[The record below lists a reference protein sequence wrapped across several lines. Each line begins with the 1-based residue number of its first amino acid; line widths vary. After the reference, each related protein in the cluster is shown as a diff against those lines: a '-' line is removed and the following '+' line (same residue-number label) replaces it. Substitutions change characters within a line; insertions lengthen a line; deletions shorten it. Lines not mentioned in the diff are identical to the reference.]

1 MEDDK
6 SRINDSIS
14 TPNPNKRDA
23 HFDSSPDSISKKSK
37 SDKITNTNEKN
48 NDKLLF
54 VIEADGAE
62 DKGSRHT
69 MEDKFVVFP
78 DATLNF
84 PPGTLRCAHYA
95 IYDGHGGQLA
105 AEYAQRHLHSNIMSA
120 GLPLGCESCEKSHI
134 GWVSKNRRISSA
146 GECCRGMDGWCY
158 SRLCVGIRSNC
169 VCC

>member
-6 SRINDSIS
+6 STNNDSIS
-14 TPNPNKRDA
+14 ISSSNPNKRDA
-23 HFDSSPDSISKKSK
+23 LFDSCSDSIPKKSK
-37 SDKITNTNEKN
+37 TDTTQQDKTTNTNQKIENN

-84 PPGTLRCAHYA
+84 PPGTLRF
-95 IYDGHGGQLA
+95 
-105 AEYAQRHLHSNIMSA
+105 S
-120 GLPLGCESCEKSHI
+120 
-134 GWVSKNRRISSA
+134 
-146 GECCRGMDGWCY
+146 
-158 SRLCVGIRSNC
+158 
-169 VCC
+169 